1 MICCWRG
8 TAGTGVQFHVFII
21 ECALTM
27 PCQHQ
32 IINRGLESEESRI
45 SNRWMD
51 VGTWWRTVAE
61 NVWNEYIKAWLCLLY
76 DTFYLLKVVGY
87 KFNHFWTRQHCML
100 KVRHWIFILY
110 NLLQID
116 KGNSRLL
123 VQVTIHFLWKFKI
136 SSFETNEVM
145 GPGRK
150 IFHLD
155 VSCKE
160 ILWDEYFGQ
169 LELSKPWA
177 EITYP
182 LTHLTWRFM
191 IFFISTCVGS

>member
-51 VGTWWRTVAE
+51 VGTCWRTVAE

-110 NLLQID
+110 NLLRIN
-116 KGNSRLL
+116 KGNSRLWFNL
-123 VQVTIHFLWKFKI
+123 QFIFFENSKFLLLRQMK
-136 SSFETNEVM
+136 
-145 GPGRK
+145 
-150 IFHLD
+150 
-155 VSCKE
+155 
-160 ILWDEYFGQ
+160 LWDQGEKYSILMWVVRKSSGMNI
-169 LELSKPWA
+169 L
-177 EITYP
+177 
-182 LTHLTWRFM
+182 
-191 IFFISTCVGS
+191 VN